1 MVDRS
6 EGRQKFGFLEILAK
20 SQVELLDVIEQL
32 VETNLFLEI
41 AEYEESEE
49 IHEDEEADEELVSY
63 DIFDDDNVPVYL
75 PSKEYREYH
84 TVDKP
89 SLKEH
94 LVMGLHLL
102 EELDET
108 DLAIGE
114 YIIYNLDDR
123 GFITIPLENIAKRF
137 NVDTDKVGKVL
148 ISIQEE
154 LDPPGIAARNAMESL
169 LIQLRRLGVKDDLPY
184 LLVERYLPMIGS
196 DTTFLARLLN
206 RPEEEVKS
214 ACTLLH
220 KLTAFPA
227 KAWQESGPPS
237 VLPDLIIEKLD
248 DRFDVYL
255 NEAVIPK
262 IRYFKEY
269 ETLIYKNELT
279 GEEQKM
285 LEAMQREAFEFL
297 RNLDRRRSLL
307 IEIGNFLV
315 ERVHQFLCGEVDLT
329 PVMIE
334 EAAPTL
340 GVPVSTIL
348 YALRGKYVQTPR
360 GIFPLSR
367 FFTRRKKHVKSW

>member
-1 MVDRS
+1 MIDKS
-6 EGRQKFGFLEILAK
+6 EERQKLGFLEILAK
-20 SQVELLDVIEQL
+20 SQIELLDVIEQL

-49 IHEDEEADEELVSY
+49 IHEDEETEEELVSS

-102 EELDET
+102 EDLDET

-123 GFITIPLENIAKRF
+123 GFLTIPLENIAKRF
-137 NVDTDKVGKVL
+137 NVDTEKVGKVL
-148 ISIQEE
+148 IAIQEE

-196 DTTFLARLLN
+196 DTAFLARLLN
-206 RPEEEVKS
+206 RPEEEVKT
-214 ACTLLH
+214 ACALLH

-227 KAWQESGPPS
+227 KAWQESEPLS
-237 VLPDLIIEKLD
+237 VLPDLIIDKLD
-248 DRFDVYL
+248 DRFEVYL
-255 NEAVIPK
+255 NEAMIPNYVPYKWQNLKLQRYMTLAIEPMVVAGRPDVYVKDDNWTVVTKDNEPAAHFEDTVVVNNHPEVI
-262 IRYFKEY
+262 
-269 ETLIYKNELT
+269 TANSLI
-279 GEEQKM
+279 
-285 LEAMQREAFEFL
+285 
-297 RNLDRRRSLL
+297 DS
-307 IEIGNFLV
+307 
-315 ERVHQFLCGEVDLT
+315 
-329 PVMIE
+329 P
-334 EAAPTL
+334 P
-340 GVPVSTIL
+340 
-348 YALRGKYVQTPR
+348 
-360 GIFPLSR
+360 
-367 FFTRRKKHVKSW
+367 